1 MWEEPKGMEGAQ
13 IWPGYIVHAG
23 NAQDIKSE
31 LIDGEDIY
39 FNLLRE
45 TYKAIGIIEKSRDF
59 FISLQIYLTL
69 FNESE

>member
-1 MWEEPKGMEGAQ
+1 M
-13 IWPGYIVHAG
+13 HAG